1 MITRGIETKL
11 MPTKPR
17 RKTNMSDTPDSVT
30 NRSEI
35 VFLYDAVDANP
46 NGNPLSGA
54 NRPRIDPQT
63 QQAIVT
69 DVRLKRYL
77 RDQLDDDGH
86 GVYIRNVQ
94 EDGDQYTRGQLLED
108 RLKAVDPDDYDL
120 DDDEEADRF
129 RKDVFGEFLN
139 ESVDVRYFG
148 ATMSVDTGEDDY
160 AKHLPDHFTGPVQFS
175 PGKSMHAVNEN
186 EEYDSL
192 TSVIATQENKQQ
204 GGFDLDDH
212 RIQYGLIRFHGLV
225 DEHGAADTNL
235 TEADVE
241 RLDTLCWRAI
251 KNQTISRSKV
261 GQEPRLYC
269 RVEYADESFH
279 LGGLDRDLELDDE
292 HSKPDEELRTVRDL
306 TLDVTGLVDRLDE
319 VSDRINR
326 VRIVASDVLQLSY
339 DGELGGP
346 AVLHDALEDALGD
359 AVEQIDVYDEQT
371 ATLPSNDDTA

>member
-1 MITRGIETKL
+1 
-11 MPTKPR
+11 
-17 RKTNMSDTPDSVT
+17 MSESTQTVE

-46 NGNPLSGA
+46 NGNPLSGS

-77 RDQLDDDGH
+77 RDQLEDDGH

-94 EDGDQYTRGQLLED
+94 EDGQQSTRADLLED

-120 DDDEEADRF
+120 DDDEEAEQF
-129 RKDVFGEFLN
+129 REDIFGEYLD
-139 ESVDVRYFG
+139 ESADVRYFG
-148 ATMSVDTGEDDY
+148 ATMSVDTDNVY

-175 PGKSMHAVNEN
+175 PGKSIHAVNEN

-192 TSVIATQENKQQ
+192 TSVIATQEGKEQ
-204 GGFDLDDH
+204 GGFDLDDN

-225 DEHGAADTNL
+225 DEHGAADTKL
-235 TEADVE
+235 KADDVE

-269 RVEYADESFH
+269 RVEYDEESYH
-279 LGGLDRDLELDDE
+279 LGGLDKDLTL
-292 HSKPDEELRTVRDL
+292 DEEQSKDHDELRNIRDL
-306 TLDVTGLVDRLDE
+306 TLDIDDFVDRLSNASE
-319 VSDRINR
+319 QIER
-326 VRIVASDVLQLSY
+326 VRVVASDVLEVSHNDDSGSPEILY
-339 DGELGGP
+339 
-346 AVLHDALEDALGD
+346 DALRD
-359 AVEQIDVYDEQT
+359 AVGSDSVDVVDVYGEYPE
-371 ATLPSNDDTA
+371 TLSSNDDE

>member
-1 MITRGIETKL
+1 
-11 MPTKPR
+11 
-17 RKTNMSDTPDSVT
+17 MSDTSDPVT

-108 RLKAVDPDDYDL
+108 RLKEVDPDDYDF
-120 DDDEEADRF
+120 DDDEEVEEF
-129 RKDVFGEFLN
+129 RDYIFGEFLN

-148 ATMSVDTGEDDY
+148 ATMSVDTDEIY

-225 DEHGAADTNL
+225 DEHGAADTKL
-235 TEADVE
+235 TAADVE

-306 TLDVTGLVDRLDE
+306 TLDVTGLVDRLDRA
-319 VSDRINR
+319 SDRIDR
-326 VRIVASDVLQLSY
+326 VRFVASDVLELSY
-339 DGELGGP
+339 EGELGGP
-346 AVLHDALEDALGD
+346 ALLHDALEDALGAD

-371 ATLPSNDDTA
+371 ATLPSDDDTA

>member
-1 MITRGIETKL
+1 
-11 MPTKPR
+11 
-17 RKTNMSDTPDSVT
+17 MSESEATTVE

-54 NRPRIDPQT
+54 NRPRIDPGT

-94 EDGDQYTRGQLLED
+94 EEGEQYTREQLLED
-108 RLKAVDPDDYDL
+108 RLKDVDPDDYDL
-120 DDDEEADRF
+120 DDEEEAEQF
-129 RKDVFGEFLN
+129 RENVFGEFLD
-139 ESVDVRYFG
+139 ESADVRYFG
-148 ATMSVDTGEDDY
+148 ATMSVDTEDDY
-160 AKHLPDHFTGPVQFS
+160 EDALPDHFTGPVQFS

-192 TSVIATQENKQQ
+192 TSVIATQEGKEQ

-225 DEHGAADTNL
+225 DEHGAEDTKL
-235 TEADVE
+235 TPGDVQ
-241 RLDTLCWRAI
+241 RLDTLCWRAL
-251 KNQTISRSKV
+251 KNQTVSRSKV

-269 RVEYADESFH
+269 RVEYAEESYH
-279 LGGLDRDLELDDE
+279 LGGLDKDLEIDDE
-292 HSKPDEELRTVRDL
+292 ESKAEDDLRNVRDL
-306 TLDVTGLVDRLDE
+306 TLAVDDFVGRLGRASE
-319 VSDRINR
+319 QVER
-326 VRIVASDVLQLSY
+326 VRVVASDVLQCSFG
-339 DGELGGP
+339 GEVGGP
-346 AVLHDALEDALGD
+346 DVLYDALRDAVGED
-359 AVEQIDVYDEQT
+359 AVEVVNVYDEYPE
-371 ATLPSNDDTA
+371 TLGA

>member
-1 MITRGIETKL
+1 MT
-11 MPTKPR
+11 
-17 RKTNMSDTPDSVT
+17 DTTDTVQ

-46 NGNPLSGA
+46 NGNPLSSA

-94 EDGDQYTRGQLLED
+94 HEGEQSTRAGLLED
-108 RLKAVDPDDYDL
+108 RLKAVDPDEYDL
-120 DDDEEADRF
+120 DDEDEAEQF
-129 RKDVFGEFLN
+129 RDDVFEEYLA
-139 ESVDVRYFG
+139 ESADVRYFG
-148 ATMSVDTGEDDY
+148 ATMSVDTDNAY

-192 TSVIATQENKQQ
+192 TSVIATQEGKEQ

-225 DEHGAADTNL
+225 DEHGATDTKL
-235 TEADVE
+235 TQMDVE
-241 RLDTLCWRAI
+241 RLDTLCWRAL

-269 RVEYADESFH
+269 RVEYAGESFH
-279 LGGLDRDLELDDE
+279 LGGLD
-292 HSKPDEELRTVRDL
+292 KDL
-306 TLDVTGLVDRLDE
+306 TLDDAKSKPDDQLRNVRDLAVATDAFVDRLGAE
-319 VSDRINR
+319 SEQIER
-326 VRIVASDVLQLSY
+326 VRVVASDVLQFTY
-339 DGELGGP
+339 GGGVGGP
-346 AVLHDALEDALGD
+346 ELFYDALREAVGSD
-359 AVEQIDVYDEQT
+359 AVEVVDVYEEYT
-371 ATLPSNDDTA
+371 ETFPSNDDTA

>member
-1 MITRGIETKL
+1 MT
-11 MPTKPR
+11 
-17 RKTNMSDTPDSVT
+17 DTTDTVE

-94 EDGDQYTRGQLLED
+94 EEGEQYTREQLLAD
-108 RLKAVDPDDYDL
+108 RLKEIDL
-120 DDDEEADRF
+120 DDYEDDELADA
-129 RKDVFGEFLN
+129 VFGEFLE
-139 ESVDVRYFG
+139 ESADVRYFG
-148 ATMSVDTGEDDY
+148 ATMSVDTNDDY
-160 AKHLPDHFTGPVQFS
+160 EDHLPDHFTGPVQFS

-192 TSVIATQENKQQ
+192 TSVIATQEGKEQ

-225 DEHGAADTNL
+225 DEHGAADTKL
-235 TEADVE
+235 TAEDVE
-241 RLDTLCWRAI
+241 RLDTLCWRAL
-251 KNQTISRSKV
+251 KNQTVSRSKV

-269 RVEYADESFH
+269 RVEYADESYH
-279 LGGLDRDLELDDE
+279 LGGLDKDLALDDAE
-292 HSKPDEELRTVRDL
+292 SKPVDELRNVRDL
-306 TLDVTGLVDRLDE
+306 TVAIDDFVERLDGASE
-319 VSDRINR
+319 RVER
-326 VRIVASDVLQLSY
+326 VRVVASDVLSLSH
-339 DGELGGP
+339 DGDVGGP
-346 AVLHDALEDALGD
+346 DVLYDALRDAVGAD
-359 AVEQIDVYDEQT
+359 AVEVVDVYEEYV
-371 ATLPSNDDTA
+371 ATLARDDAA

>member
-1 MITRGIETKL
+1 MTDA
-11 MPTKPR
+11 
-17 RKTNMSDTPDSVT
+17 SDTVE

-86 GVYIRNVQ
+86 GVYIRNVN
-94 EDGDQYTRGQLLED
+94 EEGTQYTRGELLED
-108 RLKAVDPDDYDL
+108 RLKAVDYDEYDL
-120 DDDEEADRF
+120 GDDEEADQF
-129 RKDVFGEFLN
+129 REDVFGEFLEN
-139 ESVDVRYFG
+139 SVDVRYFG
-148 ATMSVDTGEDDY
+148 ATMSVDTDDEY

-175 PGKSMHAVNEN
+175 PGKSIHAVNEN

-192 TSVIATQENKQQ
+192 TSVIATQEGKEQ

-225 DEHGAADTNL
+225 DEHGAEDTKLTAD
-235 TEADVE
+235 DVK

-269 RVEYADESFH
+269 RVEYAEESFH
-279 LGGLDRDLELDDE
+279 LGGLDRDLELDE
-292 HSKPDEELRTVRDL
+292 ERSEPEEELRTVRDL
-306 TLDVTGLVDRLDE
+306 TLEVDGFVDRLANA
-319 VSDRINR
+319 SGRIER
-326 VRIVASDVLQLSY
+326 VRMVASDVLELSH
-339 DGELGGP
+339 DDEVGGP
-346 AVLHDALEDALGD
+346 KVLYDALEDALGSGT
-359 AVEQIDVYDEQT
+359 VEVVDVYEEHT
-371 ATLPSNDDTA
+371 TTLPNAE

>member
-1 MITRGIETKL
+1 MSETAD
-11 MPTKPR
+11 P
-17 RKTNMSDTPDSVT
+17 VT

-108 RLKAVDPDDYDL
+108 RLKEVDPDDYDL
-120 DDDEEADRF
+120 DDDEEVEEF
-129 RKDVFGEFLN
+129 RDDIFGEFLN

-148 ATMSVDTGEDDY
+148 ATMSVDTDEVY

-225 DEHGAADTNL
+225 DEHGAADTKL
-235 TEADVE
+235 TAADVE
-241 RLDTLCWRAI
+241 RLDTLCWRSI

-279 LGGLDRDLELDDE
+279 LGGLDRDLELDHK

-306 TLDVTGLVDRLDE
+306 TLDVTGLVDRLDRA
-319 VSDRINR
+319 SNRIER
-326 VRIVASDVLQLSY
+326 VRVVASDVLQLSY

-346 AVLHDALEDALGD
+346 SVLYEALEDAVGAD
-359 AVEQIDVYDEQT
+359 AVEKIDVYDEQT
-371 ATLPSNDDTA
+371 ATLPSDDDSA

>member
-1 MITRGIETKL
+1 
-11 MPTKPR
+11 
-17 RKTNMSDTPDSVT
+17 MSDTADPVT

-77 RDQLDDDGH
+77 RDQLDDNGH

-94 EDGDQYTRGQLLED
+94 EDGDQYTRGKLLED

-120 DDDEEADRF
+120 DDDKGADEF
-129 RKDVFGEFLN
+129 RDAVFGEFLEN
-139 ESVDVRYFG
+139 SVDVRYFG
-148 ATMSVDTGEDDY
+148 ATMSVDTDEVY

-192 TSVIATQENKQQ
+192 TSVIATQENKRQ

-225 DEHGAADTNL
+225 DEHGAADTKL
-235 TEADVE
+235 TAADVE

-306 TLDVTGLVDRLDE
+306 TLNVEGLVDRLDGA
-319 VSDRINR
+319 SNRIER
-326 VRIVASDVLQLSY
+326 VRVVASDVLQLT
-339 DGELGGP
+339 DGEELGG
-346 AVLHDALEDALGD
+346 AEVLYEALKEELGSD
-359 AVEQIDVYDEQT
+359 AVEEIDVYDEQT
-371 ATLPSNDDTA
+371 ATRPSDDDTA

>member
-1 MITRGIETKL
+1 MTDAT
-11 MPTKPR
+11 
-17 RKTNMSDTPDSVT
+17 DTVT

-46 NGNPLSGA
+46 NGNPLSGS
-54 NRPRIDPQT
+54 NRPRVDPQT

-94 EDGDQYTRGQLLED
+94 EEGEQYTRGKLIED
-108 RLKAVDPDDYDL
+108 RLKSVEPDEYDL
-120 DDDEEADRF
+120 DDQDEADQF
-129 RKDVFGEFLN
+129 REDVFGEFLGN
-139 ESVDVRYFG
+139 SADVRYFG
-148 ATMSVDTGEDDY
+148 ATMSVDTDEEY
-160 AKHLPDHFTGPVQFS
+160 AEHLPDHFTGPVQFS

-192 TSVIATQENKQQ
+192 TSVIATQEGKEQ

-212 RIQYGLIRFHGLV
+212 RIQYALIRFHGLV

-235 TEADVE
+235 TDGDVR
-241 RLDTLCWRAI
+241 RLDTLCWRAL

-269 RVEYADESFH
+269 RVEYTEESYH
-279 LGGLDRDLELDDE
+279 LGGLDKDLSIDSDQ
-292 HSKPDEELRTVRDL
+292 SAADKKLRNVRDL
-306 TLDVTGLVDRLDE
+306 TVAVDDFVDRLAGA
-319 VSDRINR
+319 SDRIDR
-326 VRIVASDVLQLSY
+326 VRIVASDVLQVSY
-339 DGELGGP
+339 DGEKGGP
-346 AVLHDALEDALGD
+346 DILYDALRD
-359 AVEQIDVYDEQT
+359 AVGDGAVEPVDVYDEYSE
-371 ATLPSNDDTA
+371 TLPGGE

>member
-1 MITRGIETKL
+1 
-11 MPTKPR
+11 
-17 RKTNMSDTPDSVT
+17 MSDTPNPVT

-86 GVYIRNVQ
+86 GIYIRNVQ

-108 RLKAVDPDDYDL
+108 RLKAVDPNDYDL
-120 DDDEEADRF
+120 DDDEEADEF
-129 RKDVFGEFLN
+129 REDVFGEFLN

-148 ATMSVDTGEDDY
+148 ATMSVDTDEVY
-160 AKHLPDHFTGPVQFS
+160 AKHLPNHFTGPVQFS

-225 DEHGAADTNL
+225 DEHGAADTKL

-306 TLDVTGLVDRLDE
+306 TLDITGLVNRLDGA
-319 VSDRINR
+319 SDRIDR
-326 VRIVASDVLQLSY
+326 VRVAASDVLQLTY
-339 DGELGGP
+339 DSEIGGP
-346 AVLHDALEDALGD
+346 AVLHDALEDALGAN

-371 ATLPSNDDTA
+371 ATLPNDDDTA

>member
-1 MITRGIETKL
+1 
-11 MPTKPR
+11 
-17 RKTNMSDTPDSVT
+17 MSDTADPVT

-108 RLKAVDPDDYDL
+108 RLKAVEPDDYDL
-120 DDDEEADRF
+120 DDDEEVEVF
-129 RKDVFGEFLN
+129 RDDIFGEFLN

-148 ATMSVDTGEDDY
+148 ATMSVDTDEVY

-235 TEADVE
+235 TAADVE

-269 RVEYADESFH
+269 RVEYGDESFH
-279 LGGLDRDLELDDE
+279 LGGLDRDLELDEE

-306 TLDVTGLVDRLDE
+306 TLDVTGLVDRLNGA
-319 VSDRINR
+319 SDRIER
-326 VRIVASDVLQLSY
+326 VRVVASDVLQLSY

-346 AVLHDALEDALGD
+346 SVLHDALEDAVGAD
-359 AVEQIDVYDEQT
+359 AVEEIDVYEERT
-371 ATLPSNDDTA
+371 ATLSGNDDTA

>member
-1 MITRGIETKL
+1 
-11 MPTKPR
+11 
-17 RKTNMSDTPDSVT
+17 MSESTDTVE

-46 NGNPLSGA
+46 NGNPLSGS

-94 EDGDQYTRGQLLED
+94 EEGEQYTRGELLED
-108 RLKAVDPDDYDL
+108 RLKSVDLSDYDPDDE
-120 DDDEEADRF
+120 DEGERL
-129 RKDVFGEFLN
+129 REDVFGAFLDG
-139 ESVDVRYFG
+139 SVDVRYFG
-148 ATMSVDTGEDDY
+148 ATMSMDTDDEYEDY
-160 AKHLPDHFTGPVQFS
+160 LPDHFTGPVQFS
-175 PGKSMHAVNEN
+175 PGKSIHAVNEN

-192 TSVIATQENKQQ
+192 TSVIATQEGKEQ

-225 DEHGAADTNL
+225 DEHGADDTNL
-235 TEADVE
+235 TSDDVQ

-269 RVEYADESFH
+269 RVEYAEESYH
-279 LGGLDRDLELDDE
+279 LGGLDKDLTLDEDA
-292 HSKPDEELRTVRDL
+292 SKDHDELRNVRDL
-306 TLDVTGLVDRLDE
+306 TLDVDSFVQRLSNASE
-319 VSDRINR
+319 QIER
-326 VRIVASDVLQLSY
+326 VRVVASDVLDVSY
-339 DGELGGP
+339 DGGSGGP
-346 AVLHDALEDALGD
+346 EELYDALRN
-359 AVEQIDVYDEQT
+359 AVGPDRVDVVDVYEEYPE
-371 ATLPSNDDTA
+371 TLPSNDSE